1 MLKHICIQISLIF
14 GGYMQTW
21 GNEIIHAR
29 AEALLLCRA
38 NVNVVLKLGRCFL
51 QLFEVYGVIVGRT
64 CAQPLDLI
72 GVEINV
78 LKQVKPTICL
88 NDQVGIMSLP
98 PIKRSSL

>member
-1 MLKHICIQISLIF
+1 MLKQACIQVSLIL
-14 GGYMQTW
+14 GGYVQAW

-38 NVNVVLKLGRCFL
+38 NVNVVLKLGRCF
-51 QLFEVYGVIVGRT
+51 VAVCVHGVIVGRT

-78 LKQVKPTICL
+78 LKKVKPTICQEREAL
-88 NDQVGIMSLP
+88 VSALLP